1 MLEAARQS
9 SVKKFVYAS
18 SSTVY
23 GLSSAL
29 IRKEGEEGQLL
40 SPYAATKLMCEQCAR
55 QYSLNFG
62 LDTYG
67 LRYFN
72 VFGRRQNTKGEYAA
86 VIPKFIKALIK
97 GDAPTIYGDGYQ
109 SRDFTYVD
117 NVVEANLKACRA
129 KSEIA
134 GNVFNVGCGQ
144 IHTLIEIYEVISA
157 LLGKNITPHFAD
169 TRAGDIRHSM
179 ADISKAQTLL
189 DYLPKYDFEQGIK
202 ATIDWYKSNREAW
215 D

>member
-1 MLEAARQS
+1 M
-9 SVKKFVYAS
+9 
-18 SSTVY
+18 
-23 GLSSAL
+23 
-29 IRKEGEEGQLL
+29 
-40 SPYAATKLMCEQCAR
+40 
-55 QYSLNFG
+55 
-62 LDTYG
+62 
-67 LRYFN
+67 
-72 VFGRRQNTKGEYAA
+72 
-86 VIPKFIKALIK
+86 IK

-144 IHTLIEIYEVISA
+144 IRTLIEIYEIISA

-169 TRAGDIRHSM
+169 ERAGDIRHSM
-179 ADISKAQTLL
+179 TDISKSQTLL
-189 DYLPKYDFEQGIK
+189 GYSPKYDFEQGIT

-215 D
+215 DYNIKIAVLC